1 MTKMKTVIQVNQ
13 WIIKIITIF
22 KNFSKKYSFSFYA
35 KSLNQLYF
43 KNGVSTGLLP
53 DFKTIAIFSFDSNS

>member
-35 KSLNQLYF
+35 KSLSYF

-53 DFKTIAIFSFDSNS
+53 DFKTLAIFSFDSNS